1 MEDMMLGEDIILMS
15 GEELRRVGVIRRVL
29 DRGMTQAKAAGILGL
44 SERQVRRIVKR
55 VGQEGDR
62 GIIHKSR
69 GRPSNRRLPGGLKE
83 RVLGFYR
90 ESRLLSGWPHLC
102 HREACRGRWY

>member
-1 MEDMMLGEDIILMS
+1 MLGEDIILMS

-69 GRPSNRRLPGGLKE
+69 GRPSNRRLPEGLKE

-102 HREACRGRWY
+102 HREACGGRWY

>member
-1 MEDMMLGEDIILMS
+1 MMLGGDIILMS
-15 GEELRRVGVIRRVL
+15 GEELRRLGVIRRVL
-29 DRGMTQAKAAGILGL
+29 EGGMRQAKAAGILGL

-69 GRPSNRRLPGGLKE
+69 GRMSKRKLTEGLKE

-102 HREACRGRWY
+102 QREACRGRWY